1 MAPSFKVHGLEW
13 RDQDVLQPIGGP
25 VPRQTWSVRSRAGDA
40 IVEGGNSVGHGR
52 SRTPLDYFL
61 AVFPPQELSLIAE
74 LISAQLFAR
83 RRPPTSPGE
92 ILKLFGVLL
101 IGTRFEFGSRAD
113 LWSKSPRT
121 KHMPA
126 PAFGVRTG
134 MPRNRF
140 DYLWNNIKFSVQPA
154 AALTAGATGAEQFRW
169 SLVNDFVTAINQH
182 LAAHVT
188 PADTLCVHE
197 SISKWYG
204 QGGDWISLGMPMYVA
219 IEPKPENGCE
229 IQNVACGRSGIMLRL
244 KIVTTAVDQAANLS
258 DSERGLLHGTAV
270 LQRLV
275 APWAGSKRIVCA
287 DSYFACVEAAE
298 ELRTSGLRFI
308 GVVKTAHRRFP
319 MASLSGREPGARGDH
334 ATMAHVE
341 EAGTP
346 DMMTV
351 LWVDRSRRYF
361 VATAGSTR
369 PGKPCER
376 LRWRKTPAGAQRV
389 AVTVPQPEVTEIYYT
404 CAAKID
410 QHNRCRQ
417 ADLRLEHK
425 FGTHDWSQRV
435 NISLLGMCTVDA
447 WFLHTRARGPSATLK
462 RATFYEEL
470 ATGLIDKKFD
480 ASSYRLRGERAA
492 AAGAAA
498 ASTTDEGS
506 VACGVGT
513 HLTPTTKRRKS
524 SAAEP
529 SLHLVQ
535 RDGRVCKQH
544 RSSLVCSTCHENSRG
559 DEIFVCGPR
568 TGRNC
573 FALHLRGTHDTGI

>member
-1 MAPSFKVHGLEW
+1 
-13 RDQDVLQPIGGP
+13 
-25 VPRQTWSVRSRAGDA
+25 
-40 IVEGGNSVGHGR
+40 
-52 SRTPLDYFL
+52 
-61 AVFPPQELSLIAE
+61 
-74 LISAQLFAR
+74 
-83 RRPPTSPGE
+83 
-92 ILKLFGVLL
+92 
-101 IGTRFEFGSRAD
+101 
-113 LWSKSPRT
+113 
-121 KHMPA
+121 
-126 PAFGVRTG
+126 